1 MLSLTAFK
9 DSLQSLIFTLILWFS
24 FSGID
29 VLGLQSFEFGETF
42 SVLKVVLIL
51 FVIPLLMYT
60 CRQKFTKCWYGTKS
74 SPYSRGKQSLF
85 YFVFL
90 YKYIYL
96 QNVDQCIR
104 QGGPGEAIMELKQTK
119 TMMGMRQCFQ

>member
-1 MLSLTAFK
+1 M
-9 DSLQSLIFTLILWFS
+9 
-24 FSGID
+24 
-29 VLGLQSFEFGETF
+29 LGLQSFEFGETF

-60 CRQKFTKCWYGTKS
+60 CQVGQKFTKRWYGIKS
-74 SPYSRGKQSLF
+74 SPNSRGKQSLSVLF
-85 YFVFL
+85 CFFFCTIIF
-90 YKYIYL
+90 KIYL

-119 TMMGMRQCFQ
+119 TMMSMRTSPNKV